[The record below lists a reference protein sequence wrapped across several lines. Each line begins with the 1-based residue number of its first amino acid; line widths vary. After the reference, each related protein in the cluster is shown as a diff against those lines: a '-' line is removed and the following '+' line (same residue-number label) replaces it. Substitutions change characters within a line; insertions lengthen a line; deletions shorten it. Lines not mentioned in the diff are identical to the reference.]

1 MLSEIKKSQ
10 RKTIKEFDYTKIR
23 NFCMSKKK
31 KKTTKMER
39 QPTNAEGL
47 FVANMTGKVL
57 INNNIFVNLK
67 HS

>member
-10 RKTIKEFDYTKIR
+10 RKTKSLTTQKLETST
-23 NFCMSKKK
+23 CQKKA
-31 KKTTKMER
+31 TKMER
-39 QPTNAEGL
+39 QPTNAEDL
-47 FVANMTGKVL
+47 FVANMTGKGL

>member
-1 MLSEIKKSQ
+1 MLSKIKKSQ
-10 RKTIKEFDYTKIR
+10 RKTIKQFDYIKIR

-31 KKTTKMER
+31 ATNMER

-47 FVANMTGKVL
+47 FVANTIGKGL
-57 INNNIFVNLK
+57 INNNIFVNIK